1 MTLKVKFLQALHG
14 DSILIT
20 NESENGTSKI
30 LIDGGPPYA
39 FKARKPGDHR
49 DGKLK
54 KALDEL
60 LEANQKIDLVILT
73 HVDDD
78 HIGGLL
84 RAFEHPDYLPKI
96 TKRILFNSGQLI
108 YEHFNLPNNALNEI
122 HGNFDANPQTS
133 INQGISF
140 EKFISDHQLWDR
152 QLIKQ
157 SSTYQLSDLTL
168 RFLSPNE
175 SALEKLLNT
184 WTLEQTSSFTSAANT
199 DYRFSYD
206 ELLASDSFT
215 QDQSIP
221 NGSSL
226 SFILE
231 KGDLRLAFLG
241 DAHPN
246 IVIEGL
252 QKFGYTEAN
261 PLKAK
266 LVKISHHGSKGNTN
280 LELLKL
286 IETDKY
292 VVSTDGSKHGLPD
305 KLTFARIHS
314 INPNATILFNYPHL
328 ITDIFTKSEREKLGQ
343 RLKAADGE
351 IAFD

>member
-20 NESENGTSKI
+20 SESENGVSRI

-39 FKARKPGDHR
+39 FHSRRQGDPR

-60 LEANQKIDLVILT
+60 QGADQKIDLVILT

-84 RAFEHPDYLPKI
+84 RAFEDPDYLPKI
-96 TKRILFNSGQLI
+96 TKKVLFNSGQLI
-108 YEHFNLPNNALNEI
+108 YEYFNLPNNVQNDI
-122 HGNFDANPQTS
+122 YGNFDSNPLTS

-140 EKFISDHQLWDR
+140 EKFISDNQLWDR
-152 QLIKQ
+152 QLIQQ
-157 SSTYQLSDLTL
+157 SSTYQLSNLTL
-168 RFLSPNE
+168 KFLSPNE
-175 SALEKLLNT
+175 SALTKLLNT
-184 WTLEQTSSFTSAANT
+184 WATEQESPFTSAANT

-206 ELLASDSFT
+206 KLLASDSFKE
-215 QDQSIP
+215 DQSIP

-231 KGDLRLAFLG
+231 KGDLKLVFLG
-241 DAHPN
+241 DAHPG
-246 IVIEGL
+246 IVIEGI
-252 QKFGYTEAN
+252 QKLGYTEAN
-261 PLKAK
+261 PLKAE

-280 LELLKL
+280 IELLKL
-286 IETDKY
+286 IKTNKY
-292 VVSTDGSKHGLPD
+292 VVSTDGSKHGLPH
-305 KLTFARIHS
+305 KITFARIHS
-314 INPNATILFNYPHL
+314 VNPNATILFNYPHL
-328 ITDIFTKSEREKLGQ
+328 ITDIFTDEEHEELGERLQGI
-343 RLKAADGE
+343 DGE
-351 IAFD
+351 IAFG